1 MTAARASILLVG
13 SPYWCRYL
21 KSVLNKHTRARCY
34 TIGDSCRWVLTP
46 AKSICLVGVGAP
58 DTDKRFVYH
67 LIAFLLHRLRIVRL
81 RALYWIGSDVIR
93 LRANDAYVSGC
104 SNIAGSAW
112 IAEEVRAKGYRCV
125 DRLFPVELR
134 SERGVSFP
142 NTKRLQALCY
152 IPDAHHE
159 LHGSAELMDVA
170 TRLPGIDF
178 KVVGGEGA
186 WWREH
191 PANVQFLGWVS
202 NIAVPISESH
212 VLLRR
217 TRHDSLSAFVRE
229 GIISGRYVIFTY
241 NVPGVVWIESGNVEA
256 LTASLSDLGALLGRG
271 ELRLQQP
278 ADEILEWISD
288 VRTQALALAD
298 ELG

>member
-1 MTAARASILLVG
+1 MLA
-13 SPYWCRYL
+13 
-21 KSVLNKHTRARCY
+21 
-34 TIGDSCRWVLTP
+34 P

-58 DTDKRFVYH
+58 DTGKRLVYH

-112 IAEEVRAKGYRCV
+112 IGEEVRAKGYRCV

-142 NTKRLQALCY
+142 NTKRLQVLCY
-152 IPDAHHE
+152 MPDAHHE

-170 TRLPGIDF
+170 TRLPSIDF

-191 PANVQFLGWVS
+191 PGNVQFLGWVG

-217 TRHDSLSAFVRE
+217 TQHDSLSAFVRE

-241 NVPGVVWIESGNVEA
+241 DVPGVVWIKSGNVGA
-256 LTASLSDLGALLGRG
+256 LTAALRELGELFCRG